1 MAKTDL
7 GQKTKRKIRP
17 TREVSVAFHM
27 TLNEEEGIAFDKE
40 RERLGLATKAALG
53 RLLIRQGLGLSAEE
67 EK

>member
-27 TLNEEEGIAFDKE
+27 TLNEEEGIAFEKE
-40 RERLGLATKAALG
+40 RERLGFPCRSSKWAT
-53 RLLIRQGLGLSAEE
+53 
-67 EK
+67 